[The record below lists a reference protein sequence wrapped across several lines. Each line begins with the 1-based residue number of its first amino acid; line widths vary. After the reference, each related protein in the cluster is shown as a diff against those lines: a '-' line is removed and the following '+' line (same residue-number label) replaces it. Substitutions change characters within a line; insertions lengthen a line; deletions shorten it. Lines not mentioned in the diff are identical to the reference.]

1 MADDDTPLPLD
12 PERIRAEFPS
22 FRQSEL
28 RDFAHFENAGGSYTC
43 APVLNRMRHYY
54 WNTKVQ
60 PGHPFGPSQDA
71 ARAMDESY
79 RRLALAMNLSP
90 EWIQFGPSTS
100 ANTYTL
106 AHAFEGW
113 LKPGDAIIVTNQDHE
128 ANTGVWRKLVSRG
141 VDVREWTMDR
151 DTGHLDLAALD
162 KLIDAKVRL
171 IAMPHASNIV
181 GEINPVEDVTRRARS
196 IGAVSIIDG
205 VSYAPHGIPDV
216 LTLGADVYLFSAY
229 KTYGPHQGVMAI
241 RPSLAQ
247 ELPNQGHF
255 FNVGVSRKRLNPAG
269 PDHAQIAAVA
279 GIADYL
285 ETVATI
291 SGDKFISATNWRRA
305 HDAMR
310 LQETILLA
318 PLLDYLR
325 GKNGVR
331 LIGPADPKKR
341 APTVSIVPTK
351 PPLEIATALGKR
363 GIGVGAGHFYGYR
376 CLQGLG
382 IEPERGVLR
391 ISFVHYTTP
400 AEIQRLITALDAE
413 L

>member
-151 DTGHLDLAALD
+151 DSGHLDLAALD
-162 KLIDAKVRL
+162 KLINAKVRL

-181 GEINPVEDVTRRARS
+181 GEINPVEDVTRRAQIFRE
-196 IGAVSIIDG
+196 IEV
-205 VSYAPHGIPDV
+205 
-216 LTLGADVYLFSAY
+216 
-229 KTYGPHQGVMAI
+229 
-241 RPSLAQ
+241 
-247 ELPNQGHF
+247 E
-255 FNVGVSRKRLNPAG
+255 
-269 PDHAQIAAVA
+269 IAALPGRQREAFLMRYWEEMDVA
-279 GIADYL
+279 ETAAAMGCSEGSVKTHCSRAVHALSRALKAKGITL
-285 ETVATI
+285 
-291 SGDKFISATNWRRA
+291 
-305 HDAMR
+305 
-310 LQETILLA
+310 
-318 PLLDYLR
+318 
-325 GKNGVR
+325 
-331 LIGPADPKKR
+331 
-341 APTVSIVPTK
+341 
-351 PPLEIATALGKR
+351 
-363 GIGVGAGHFYGYR
+363 
-376 CLQGLG
+376 
-382 IEPERGVLR
+382 
-391 ISFVHYTTP
+391 
-400 AEIQRLITALDAE
+400 
-413 L
+413 